1 MGSGASTGGQPSPI
15 VDFYLGTSSDPEGR
29 RIEEIWDWDDG
40 RLEGV
45 HNFIQ
50 WLFPLRTRSAF
61 SARAPVLSE
70 AEIARFRE
78 SELLRQRLA
87 RSLDTML
94 RFYGLQLRCTPQGD
108 PVVEKSPAFA
118 SRRVAW
124 LNPGNHNHL
133 RLTRI
138 LTSVFMLGLPREALA
153 LQQCLIDLAHKHP
166 EAVTRR
172 TLRFWEVAVP
182 STTER
187 P

>member
-15 VDFYLGTSSDPEGR
+15 LDFYLGTSPNAEGR
-29 RIEEIWDWDDG
+29 RIEDIWDWDDG

-61 SARAPVLSE
+61 NARAPVLSE
-70 AEIARFRE
+70 AEIERFRE

-94 RFYGLQLRCTPQGD
+94 RFYGLQLRRTPEGD
-108 PVVEKSPAFA
+108 PVVEKRPAFA

-138 LTSVFMLGLPREALA
+138 LTSTAMLGLHREALA
-153 LQQCLIDLAHKHP
+153 LQRCLFDLAQEHP
-166 EAVTRR
+166 EAVTRD
-172 TLRFWEVAVP
+172 TLRFWEGAVS
-182 STTER
+182 STIEQ